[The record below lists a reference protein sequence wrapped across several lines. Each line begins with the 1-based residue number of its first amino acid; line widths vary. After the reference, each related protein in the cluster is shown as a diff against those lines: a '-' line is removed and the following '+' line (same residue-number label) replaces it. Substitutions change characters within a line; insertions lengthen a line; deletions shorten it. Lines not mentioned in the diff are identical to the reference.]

1 MLEGQKQLRGLL
13 QSVPAAAQ
21 LIYTGS
27 STQLIYRQQP
37 SWFWPSGRQA
47 PPVWVKLSRVASSSL
62 QSGKIASKHIALTRS
77 RILRRSNLLHL
88 KGPAGASCLAKCPM
102 SQTLNFA
109 AEMYYVHT
117 ALEFV
122 FSDPLRE
129 ISSKIDSCSL
139 TATFSRASF
148 ALRFEGTK

>member
-1 MLEGQKQLRGLL
+1 MGVGWYCSGRQANFLREIVLEGQKQLRGLL

-88 KGPAGASCLAKCPM
+88 KGPAGATCLAECPKSFFAQMASCRKCTMYTQPYNSCLVN
-102 SQTLNFA
+102 L
-109 AEMYYVHT
+109 
-117 ALEFV
+117 
-122 FSDPLRE
+122 
-129 ISSKIDSCSL
+129 
-139 TATFSRASF
+139 
-148 ALRFEGTK
+148 